1 MQQKTSVSTASHCK
15 KITDF
20 PKSQKISISVTLVQ
34 NYAKY
39 LANTFLIKKV
49 PYCDIAGKRIFEV
62 GEKYYFEDF
71 GLRNALI
78 GYCVQDCSK
87 LLENAIFNHL

>member
-1 MQQKTSVSTASHCK
+1 MSHCK

-20 PKSQKISISVTLVQ
+20 PKSQKISTSVTLVQ

-39 LANTFLIKKV
+39 LADTFLINKV
-49 PYCDIAGKRIFEV
+49 PLCDIAGKRIFEV
-62 GEKYYFEDF
+62 GEKYYFEDL
-71 GLRNALI
+71 GLRNTLI
-78 GYCVQDCSK
+78 DYCIQDCGK